1 MSHPEPGPRQLAEAE
16 RKVVKYFKYEAFA
29 GAERLPASLKGIDGV
44 PFTTVQVGCED
55 RPHLQPWIDGLLA
68 RRDADGN
75 PFCLLVMQARGKVP
89 EFWDAYLPPMWGLDY
104 APEPTPEAQAW
115 TWVRMDLRLA
125 VVHLS
130 SAIRTWGF
138 ARMYSLVTEKPPTLS
153 GIQAWL
159 ARPS

>member
-1 MSHPEPGPRQLAEAE
+1 MSHLDPALHQIAEAE

-29 GAERLPASLKGIDGV
+29 GAERLPAPLKGIDGV
-44 PFTTVQVGCED
+44 PFTTIQVECDEQF
-55 RPHLQPWIDGLLA
+55 PLQPRIDELIA
-68 RRDADGN
+68 HRDADEN
-75 PFCLLVMQARGKVP
+75 PFCLLVARSRGKVP
-89 EFWDAYLPPMWGLDY
+89 EFWDAYLPPMWDLDY
-104 APEPTPEAQAW
+104 GPKPTPEAEAW

-138 ARMYSLVTEKPPTLS
+138 ARMYSLVTGKPPTLS

-159 ARPS
+159 TRPS